1 VLQGYDYGNTRLR
14 ARRSRLLTA
23 ADYDGLLAKANIGEL
38 ITALTEG
45 AYKKDIELA
54 LARFTGVRCVFEA
67 IRLNLTQTLNQ
78 VREFYRGEPRFL
90 VELLLRHWD
99 RHNLL
104 AILRGQSREVPPD
117 TVLAA
122 IVPTA
127 QLDQTTLR
135 ELARQP
141 GLRAAIDLLATWG
154 LPYANVLR
162 RVEPRTGTMP
172 DLDQLELALNR
183 FHYASLSS
191 ALAQGGHDCGLMLEH
206 LGREV
211 DLLNLRTILR
221 VARRPGIIPLIQQ
234 RYNATDIR
242 PLLIEPRGRL
252 STRWLAQLVAETGG
266 LEAVVHALSDTVY
279 GPALEIGLQ
288 RYQAA
293 EGDFTLLERELERWQ
308 AQQTAAMFRRDPL
321 SIAIPIAYMGC
332 IETEAANLRLIAQ
345 AVDLDMNRQQ
355 VRQDL
360 IIVSHGG

>member
-1 VLQGYDYGNTRLR
+1 MLLGYDYGNTRLR
-14 ARRSRLLTA
+14 ARRSRLLMA
-23 ADYDGLLAKANIGEL
+23 ADYDGLLAKTNIDEV
-38 ITALTEG
+38 ITTLTEG
-45 AYKKDIELA
+45 PYKEDIERA
-54 LARFTGVRCVFEA
+54 LVRFTGVRCVFEA
-67 IRLNLTQTLNQ
+67 IRLSLTRTLNR

-90 VELLLRHWD
+90 VELLLRRWD

-104 AILRGQSREVPPD
+104 AILRGQSREVPSD
-117 TVLAA
+117 RVLAA
-122 IVPTA
+122 IVPA
-127 QLDQTTLR
+127 GQLDQVALR

-141 GLRAAIDLLATWG
+141 GLRAAIDLLATWQ
-154 LPYANVLR
+154 LPYAKTLR
-162 RVEPRTGTMP
+162 QVEPRTGTMP

-191 ALAQGGHDCGLMLEH
+191 VLAQGGHDCGLMLEH
-206 LGREV
+206 LGWEV

-234 RYNATDIR
+234 RYNAADIR

-252 STRWLAQLVAETGG
+252 STRWLAQLVAETGE
-266 LEAVVHALSDTVY
+266 LEAVVHALSDTAY
-279 GPALEIGLQ
+279 GPALEIGWQ

-293 EGDFTLLERELERWQ
+293 QGDFTLLERELERWQ
-308 AQQTAAMFRRDPL
+308 AEQTAAMFNRDPL
-321 SIAIPIAYMGC
+321 SIAIPIAYMGS

-345 AVDLDMNRQQ
+345 AVDLGMNRQQ